1 MPMSNTCMRLH
12 EKKTKTEKGWQE
24 ALFAFLEKQMQK
36 KTLVVEGREAEKLEK
51 EKKRKK
57 RKRRREKEEEKKK
70 RKKEKERR
78 KKQKNCLG
86 KK

>member
-1 MPMSNTCMRLH
+1 MHSMPMSNICMRLH
-12 EKKTKTEKGWQE
+12 EKKKTEKGWQE

-57 RKRRREKEEEKKK
+57 RRRRREKEKK

>member
-57 RKRRREKEEEKKK
+57 RKRRREKEKKERKGKKK
-70 RKKEKERR
+70 EAEK
-78 KKQKNCLG
+78 LSW
-86 KK
+86 

>member
-1 MPMSNTCMRLH
+1 MHSMPMSNICMRLH
-12 EKKTKTEKGWQE
+12 EKKQTEKGWQE

-57 RKRRREKEEEKKK
+57 RRRRREKEKKERK
-70 RKKEKERR
+70 RKKKEAEK
-78 KKQKNCLG
+78 LSW
-86 KK
+86 